1 MNNYLDIGGYFTMKK
16 IIGGKLYDTETAIRI
31 GECNNGEMPTSFHY
45 QSETLYR
52 KKNGEFFLL
61 IDGVPEKSSGY
72 YITTCKIE
80 KINLEH
86 AKEWC
91 ELNLSGEEYMD
102 VFGQVNE

>member
-1 MNNYLDIGGYFTMKK
+1 MKK

-45 QSETLYR
+45 YSETLYR

-61 IDGVPEKSSGY
+61 IDGIRKKNCGN
-72 YITTCKIE
+72 YITDCKIE
-80 KINLEH
+80 KIDIEH

-91 ELNLSGEEYMD
+91 EINLSGEEYID

>member
-1 MNNYLDIGGYFTMKK
+1 MKK

-61 IDGVPEKSSGY
+61 IDGIRKKNYGNY
-72 YITTCKIE
+72 TTTYKIE
-80 KINLEH
+80 KIDMEQ

-91 ELNLSGEEYMD
+91 KLNLSGEEYMD
-102 VFGQVNE
+102 VFGQVDE